1 MAVEITELESGLRI
15 VTERMDRVETVSVGA
30 WVGVGARHEPVA
42 VNGVSHFLEH
52 MVFKGTKS
60 RDARAIAEDI
70 EAVGGHMNA
79 HTAREHTAYYAKMLK
94 ADLGLA
100 MDVISDIVQHATLD
114 QIELDRERQ
123 VVIQEIHQLHDTPD
137 DVVFENFQA
146 LAYPDQALGRS
157 VLGSEE
163 LIADMGRDAVS
174 DYLTKH
180 YAAPRT
186 IVAAAGNLEH
196 EQVVDMASA
205 KFGDLPA
212 GNGLMMEP
220 AEYAGGE
227 IRADKDLEQVHIA
240 LGFQGIAIE
249 DDDFYATSV
258 LSTLLGGGMSSRLFQ
273 EVREK
278 HGLVYSIYT
287 FQSSYEDGGV
297 FGVYAGTGQSE
308 VGELMPIVADELN
321 KVRRQ
326 VSGEEVVRARAQ
338 LKASILMSLESTSS
352 RCEQLARQM
361 MVYGRPKTADE
372 IVAKVDAVTTDD
384 VTRVAERIFSS
395 SPTLS
400 AIGPL
405 ANLETGDTF
414 AARLSA

>member
-1 MAVEITELESGLRI
+1 
-15 VTERMDRVETVSVGA
+15 
-30 WVGVGARHEPVA
+30 
-42 VNGVSHFLEH
+42 
-52 MVFKGTKS
+52 
-60 RDARAIAEDI
+60 
-70 EAVGGHMNA
+70 
-79 HTAREHTAYYAKMLK
+79 
-94 ADLGLA
+94 
-100 MDVISDIVQHATLD
+100 
-114 QIELDRERQ
+114 
-123 VVIQEIHQLHDTPD
+123 
-137 DVVFENFQA
+137 
-146 LAYPDQALGRS
+146 
-157 VLGSEE
+157 
-163 LIADMGRDAVS
+163 
-174 DYLTKH
+174 
-180 YAAPRT
+180 
-186 IVAAAGNLEH
+186 
-196 EQVVDMASA
+196 
-205 KFGDLPA
+205 
-212 GNGLMMEP
+212 
-220 AEYAGGE
+220 
-227 IRADKDLEQVHIA
+227 
-240 LGFQGIAIE
+240 
-249 DDDFYATSV
+249 
-258 LSTLLGGGMSSRLFQ
+258 MSSRLFQ

-326 VSGEEVVRARAQ
+326 VSDEEVVRARAQ